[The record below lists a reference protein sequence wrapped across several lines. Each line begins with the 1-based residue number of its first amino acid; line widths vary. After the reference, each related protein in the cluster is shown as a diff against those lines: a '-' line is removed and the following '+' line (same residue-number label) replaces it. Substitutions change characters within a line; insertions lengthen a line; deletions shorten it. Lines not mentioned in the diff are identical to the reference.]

1 MKKNPKKPP
10 AKKAEQN
17 RAPENEVLFLR
28 GRHAR
33 KSGIRR
39 EDSPHLGAEAK
50 VWLEGWDYE
59 DEAQG
64 G

>member
-1 MKKNPKKPP
+1 MSKNPKTVRKSTP
-10 AKKAEQN
+10 K
-17 RAPENEVLFLR
+17 RAPENEAVFLR

-39 EDSPHLGAEAK
+39 EDTPYLGKEAK
-50 VWLEGWDYE
+50 VWAEGWDYE
-59 DEAQG
+59 NEAQG